1 MIRRTAA
8 TVVVALTLLAPSLA
22 SACPSCRE
30 SIPNSDAQQAAG
42 LPGGFN
48 LSIYYMLGSLG
59 VVGGLVIRMLVRETR
74 ATDLRGLQADETQP
88 PPPRP

>member
-8 TVVVALTLLAPSLA
+8 TVVVGLTLLAPSLA
-22 SACPSCRE
+22 SACPSCRD
-30 SIPNSDAQQAAG
+30 SIPNSDAQQSAA
-42 LPGGFN
+42 LAGGFN

-74 ATDLRGLQADETQP
+74 STDLRGLQADETQL

>member
-1 MIRRTAA
+1 VYDRGEVNSMIRRTAA
-8 TVVVALTLLAPSLA
+8 TVVVGLMLLAPSLA

-30 SIPNSDAQQAAG
+30 SIPNSDAQMASG

-59 VVGGLVIRMLVRETR
+59 IVGGLVIRMLVRN
-74 ATDLRGLQADETQP
+74 AGN
-88 PPPRP
+88 